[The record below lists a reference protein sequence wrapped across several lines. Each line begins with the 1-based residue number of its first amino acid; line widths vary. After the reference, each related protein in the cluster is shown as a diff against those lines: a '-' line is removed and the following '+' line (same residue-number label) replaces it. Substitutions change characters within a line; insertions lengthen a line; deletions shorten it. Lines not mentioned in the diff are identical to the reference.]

1 MLNLSIYF
9 DTSLERAIVSLM
21 IFKET
26 TMYVPIF
33 LYAAIFSQEYS
44 QSIPYQLNASENF
57 NSKICLRGYQRS
69 EGPIISV
76 DILDC

>member
-44 QSIPYQLNASENF
+44 QSIPYQLNAS
-57 NSKICLRGYQRS
+57 KILIAKYVFVAIREVKGR
-69 EGPIISV
+69 
-76 DILDC
+76 